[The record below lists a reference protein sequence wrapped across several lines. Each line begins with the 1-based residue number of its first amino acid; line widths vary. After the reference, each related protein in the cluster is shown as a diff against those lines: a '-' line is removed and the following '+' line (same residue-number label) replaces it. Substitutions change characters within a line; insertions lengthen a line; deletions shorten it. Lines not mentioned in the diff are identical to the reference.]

1 MDNADAPVIFT
12 WNGFRQGARQSA
24 PSLLSLLPFGL
35 VIGISG
41 QGAGLSLAES
51 LLMSLTVF
59 AGSAQLV
66 MLSIWTHP
74 PQVAALGIAALAMN
88 LRLAL
93 MGPVLSPWFDGLR
106 GWRVWL
112 SLFYMYDQNWAFSVR
127 EMNAGNRDAAYL
139 IGNGIPA
146 YAMWISA
153 TAMGY
158 LAGSALRIPA
168 GHPVFF
174 AAMAVFV
181 AILVAMW
188 RGLGDVLPWAVAAA
202 VAILVSALLPG
213 TFWHI
218 VVGALAGSLAGGL
231 RDRYRPA
238 RGRAR

>member
-1 MDNADAPVIFT
+1 MEHDDAPVIFT

-35 VIGISG
+35 IIGISG
-41 QGAGLSLAES
+41 QGAGLSLVES
-51 LLMSLTVF
+51 VLMSMTVF

-74 PQVAALGIAALAMN
+74 PQVYALAIAALAMN

-93 MGPVLSPWFDGLR
+93 MGPVLSPWFDGRR
-106 GWRVWL
+106 GWRVWV
-112 SLFYMYDQNWAFSVR
+112 SLFDMYDQNWAFSVR
-127 EMNAGNRDAAYL
+127 EMNSGNRDAAYML
-139 IGNGIPA
+139 GNGIPA
-146 YAMWISA
+146 YVMWVSA
-153 TAMGY
+153 TAGGY

-181 AILVAMW
+181 SILVTTW
-188 RGLGDVLPWAVAAA
+188 RGLSDVLPWAVAAG
-202 VAILVSALLPG
+202 VAILVSYLLPG

-218 VVGALAGSLAGGL
+218 VIGALAGSLAGGL
-231 RDRYRPA
+231 RDQMRQT
-238 RGRAR
+238 

>member
-1 MDNADAPVIFT
+1 MEHNDAPVLFT
-12 WNGFRQGARQSA
+12 WDGFRQGAMQSA

-35 VIGISG
+35 IIGISG
-41 QGAGLSLAES
+41 QGAGLSLIEI
-51 LLMSLTVF
+51 LMMSMIVF

-74 PQVAALGIAALAMN
+74 PQIVPLAIAALAMN

-112 SLFYMYDQNWAFSVR
+112 SLFTMYDQNWAFSVR
-127 EMNAGNRDAAYL
+127 EMNSGNRDAAYL

-146 YAMWISA
+146 YVVWVSS
-153 TAMGY
+153 TGVGY
-158 LAGSALRIPA
+158 LAGSALQIPA

-174 AAMAVFV
+174 AALAVFV
-181 AILVAMW
+181 SILVTTW
-188 RGLGDVLPWAVAAA
+188 RGLGDVLPWATAAG
-202 VAILVSALLPG
+202 VAILASRLFPG

-218 VVGALAGSLAGGL
+218 VIGALAGSIVGGL
-231 RDRYRPA
+231 RDRARRPQ
-238 RGRAR
+238 